1 MFTLIII
8 TLGVVFGVGALKSMS
23 PSERTIVIRRSLNML
38 TFGIVYLFR
47 AGKGAATAS
56 YYSGRI
62 AGTTLALEGQDSLTA
77 MAQHNKAVSEKG
89 GAAREAIKSSQ
100 SHADALGLSS
110 MNASLKVQAEE
121 LEAKLATKRA
131 AMKAKYNL
139 AD

>member
-8 TLGVVFGVGALKSMS
+8 VLAAVFAVGALKSMS
-23 PSERTIVIRRSLNML
+23 PSERAIVIRRSLNML

-56 YYSGRI
+56 YHSGRI
-62 AGTTLALEGQDSLTA
+62 AGTTLALEGQDSLA
-77 MAQHNKAVSEKG
+77 SMAQHNKDVSEKG
-89 GAAREAIKSSQ
+89 GAAREAIRSSQ

-110 MNASLKVQAEE
+110 MNANLKAQADE
-121 LEAKLATKRA
+121 LEIKLATKIA
-131 AMKAKYNL
+131 DMKAKYNL